1 MNNVKYKKKV
11 AKATILIVEDH
22 DALRDSL
29 RKWLSSIF
37 PDCNFMDAKSGEEAI
52 ELASSHLPDIVLM
65 DIGLPKM
72 SGIEAPRQIRNAVP
86 ETHVV
91 ILTIHDVA
99 DYKTDA
105 LAAGAVAYIPKHAMH
120 SELIPVVT
128 KLLSHPD
135 DNMLNFSKM
144 KRKK

>member
-29 RKWLSSIF
+29 RRWLSSIF
-37 PDCNFMDAKSGEEAI
+37 PDCTFFDVSTGEEAVAHTSVHI
-52 ELASSHLPDIVLM
+52 PDIILM

-72 SGIEAPRQIRNAVP
+72 SGIEATRQIMNAIP
-86 ETHVV
+86 ETNVV
-91 ILTIHDVA
+91 ILTIHDGTDYRNDSA
-99 DYKTDA
+99 D
-105 LAAGAVAYIPKHAMH
+105 AGAVAYIPKHRMH

-128 KLLSHPD
+128 KLLLHPD
-135 DNMLNFSKM
+135 DNMLDAV
-144 KRKK
+144 KRDP

>member
-11 AKATILIVEDH
+11 AEATILIVEDH

-29 RKWLSSIF
+29 RRWLSSTF
-37 PDCNFMDAKSGEEAI
+37 PDCTFFEAGSGEEAVAM
-52 ELASSHLPDIVLM
+52 ASSHLPNIVLM

-72 SGIEAPRQIRNAVP
+72 SGIEATRLIKKAVP
-86 ETHVV
+86 NIKVV
-91 ILTIHDVA
+91 ILTIHDVV

-105 LAAGAVAYIPKHAMH
+105 LAAGAIAYIPKHAMH
-120 SELIPVVT
+120 TELIPVVT

-135 DNMLNFSKM
+135 DNMLNFSK
-144 KRKK
+144 KERTP

>member
-11 AKATILIVEDH
+11 AEATILIVEDH

-37 PDCNFMDAKSGEEAI
+37 PDCNFIDAKSGEEAI
-52 ELASSHLPDIVLM
+52 KLASSHLPDIVLM

-72 SGIEAPRQIRNAVP
+72 SGIEATRYILKAVP
-86 ETHVV
+86 KTHVV

-105 LAAGAVAYIPKHAMH
+105 SAAGAVAYIPKHAMH
-120 SELIPVVT
+120 SELIPVMT
-128 KLLSHPD
+128 KLLSHPE
-135 DNMLNFSKM
+135 DNMLNFSEM

>member
-37 PDCNFMDAKSGEEAI
+37 PDCNFMDAKSGEEAVA
-52 ELASSHLPDIVLM
+52 LASDRSPDIVLM

-72 SGIEAPRQIRNAVP
+72 NGIEATRYILKAVP
-86 ETHVV
+86 TTHVV

-105 LAAGAVAYIPKHAMH
+105 SAAGAIAYIPKHRMH

-128 KLLSHPD
+128 KLLLHPD
-135 DNMLNFSKM
+135 DNMLDFSKM
-144 KRKK
+144 KR

>member
-11 AKATILIVEDH
+11 NEATIMIVEDH

-29 RKWLSSIF
+29 KKWLSSTF
-37 PDCNFMDAKSGEEAI
+37 QNCEFLEAKSGEEAI

-72 SGIEAPRQIRNAVP
+72 SGLEATRGIKNAVP
-86 ETHVV
+86 TIQVV
-91 ILTIHDVA
+91 ILTIHDGT
-99 DYKTDA
+99 DYKADA
-105 LAAGAVAYIPKHAMH
+105 EAAGAVAFIPKHSMH